1 VAMSEVTVTAALRG
15 FPWIEPQ
22 NPVPQPAPS
31 PTPAPKPP
39 GLPDCVKNYL
49 SKFFDRSMLDAITL
63 GQGIPSYVPMDA
75 AAFTLD
81 DHIYFGEGAFDPRD
95 GIQLGEI
102 TLIGHET
109 THVRQYRQN
118 GSFRQKAKYLVDSA
132 KMGLVG
138 TVIGGTSL
146 GSILSYYGN
155 KFEKQ
160 AFEMER
166 KIRDDLAKNGNPCP

>member
-1 VAMSEVTVTAALRG
+1 
-15 FPWIEPQ
+15 
-22 NPVPQPAPS
+22 
-31 PTPAPKPP
+31 
-39 GLPDCVKNYL
+39 
-49 SKFFDRSMLDAITL
+49 MLDAITY

-81 DHIYFGEGAFDPRD
+81 DHIYFGEGAFDPHD

-138 TVIGGTSL
+138 TVIGGNSL

-155 KFEKQ
+155 KFEKE

-166 KIRDDLAKNGNPCP
+166 KIKDDLAKNGKPCS

>member
-1 VAMSEVTVTAALRG
+1 M
-15 FPWIEPQ
+15 
-22 NPVPQPAPS
+22 
-31 PTPAPKPP
+31 
-39 GLPDCVKNYL
+39 
-49 SKFFDRSMLDAITL
+49 RSHGNRETWE
-63 GQGIPSYVPMDA
+63 QGIPFYVPMDA

-81 DHIYFGEGAFDPRD
+81 DHIYFGEGAFDPLD

-102 TLIGHET
+102 ILIGHET

-118 GSFRQKAKYLVDSA
+118 GSLRQKGKYLVDSA

-138 TVIGGTSL
+138 TIVGGTNL

-155 KFEKQ
+155 KFENE
-160 AFEMER
+160 AFRMEK